1 MSVSPQFLALM
12 QSGWKFRLFAMHN
25 VPMAAYAR
33 IRVESLS
40 DRQCAVSVPYSR
52 RTTNPFKSTYF
63 AALSAAAE
71 LSTGILAMGHLWD
84 HRRSVAMLMVDCK
97 AEFVKK
103 ATDLT
108 VFECTQ
114 GEDIAAVIETARLS
128 AEPQTLTMETV
139 GRNSSGDI
147 VARMAFTWSF
157 KARGNA
163 GA

>member
-1 MSVSPQFLALM
+1 
-12 QSGWKFRLFAMHN
+12 
-25 VPMAAYAR
+25 
-33 IRVESLS
+33 
-40 DRQCAVSVPYSR
+40 
-52 RTTNPFKSTYF
+52 
-63 AALSAAAE
+63 
-71 LSTGILAMGHLWD
+71 
-84 HRRSVAMLMVDCK
+84 MLMVDCK